1 MKRAL
6 IRGGKQRVYFWPA
19 MPPEAP
25 HPAYHAF
32 DITTGERHVTPT
44 LKQAIEWCD
53 RAKCPLLAALPFDQE
68 VTTS

>member
-25 HPAYHAF
+25 RPAYHCF
-32 DITTGERHVTPT
+32 DTTTGERFITPT
-44 LKQAIEWCD
+44 HQQAIQWCD
-53 RAKCPLLAALPFDQE
+53 RAKCPLLAPLPFDQE
-68 VTTS
+68 VTT